1 MIKNITLT
9 PVTTLP
15 KISEPVV
22 PAGNQPGFGE
32 LLARAI
38 ETVNA
43 EQVKA
48 DVTIQKFLTGEIQ
61 DVHQVMIAG
70 QQARLTMQLA
80 LEVRNKVV
88 EAYQEISRIPV

>member
-1 MIKNITLT
+1 MVNSVTLT
-9 PVTTLP
+9 PLTTPP
-15 KISEPVV
+15 KFSEQVV
-22 PAGNQPGFGE
+22 LTATQPGFGE

-61 DVHQVMIAG
+61 DVHQVMIATK
-70 QQARLTMQLA
+70 QAGLTMQLA
-80 LEVRNKVV
+80 IEVRNKVV

>member
-1 MIKNITLT
+1 MVQKITLT

-15 KISEPVV
+15 KLNQPVV
-22 PAGNQPGFGE
+22 PAGSQPGFGE

-38 ETVNA
+38 DTVNT